1 VHLKDENLRLRN
13 SNVNKDSQ
21 LQTLQTLQDREK
33 ERRVAQTEE
42 LRSQLI
48 REQDR
53 ALLAVREAEQNAAKQ
68 DSLLVQVQ
76 RLEKELLK
84 KDNRIEE
91 L

>member
-1 VHLKDENLRLRN
+1 MKDENLRLRN

-42 LRSQLI
+42 LRSQLT